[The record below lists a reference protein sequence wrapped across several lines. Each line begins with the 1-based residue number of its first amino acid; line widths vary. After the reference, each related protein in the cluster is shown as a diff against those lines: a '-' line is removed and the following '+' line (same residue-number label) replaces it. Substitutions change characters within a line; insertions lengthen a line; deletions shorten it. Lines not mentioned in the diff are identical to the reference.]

1 MTSLVDESTRSVI
14 LGGTVESLTATFGL
28 VVVLL
33 SIALLVERELLRAFN
48 RDTAERAVRLR
59 FVILPLLAVTVTVI
73 AARFASL
80 AA

>member
-1 MTSLVDESTRSVI
+1 MTSLVDESTRTVI
-14 LGGTVESLTATFGL
+14 EGGTVDTLTGTFGL

-33 SIALLVERELLRAFN
+33 LIVLLIERELLRAFN
-48 RDTAERAVRLR
+48 RDAAERAVRLR
-59 FVILPLLAVTVTVI
+59 FVVLPLLAVTVTVI